1 MMAALALAGAVV
13 ALSCQISEQLLS
25 VRAPDAAWKSGSVPI
40 DAGDKPKFAFSI
52 APGTNDQVVA
62 KTATDVMS
70 IAGSWSKLDIAPG
83 QYAFVAPA
91 KSCVFTES
99 FCMAMVQVSAMPGGT
114 AAVAV
119 TVSGS
124 ARTEGRELRD
134 HLQLMFLGECK
145 SAALE
150 PAK

>member
-1 MMAALALAGAVV
+1 MMAALALASAVT
-13 ALSCQISEQLLS
+13 ALSCQISEQLLA
-25 VRAPDAAWKSGSVPI
+25 VKAPDAAWKSGSVPI
-40 DAGDKPKFAFSI
+40 DAADKPKFAFSI
-52 APGTNDQVVA
+52 APGANDQVVV

-70 IAGSWSKLDIAPG
+70 IAGSWTKLDIAPG

-99 FCMAMVQVSAMPGGT
+99 FCLAMVQVSAMPGGT
-114 AAVAV
+114 AAVVV

-124 ARTEGRELRD
+124 AKTEGRDLRD
-134 HLQLMFLGECK
+134 HLQLMFLGNCTP
-145 SAALE
+145 AAAE